1 MAILVVNN
9 LRDRHTDVV
18 AHKRT
23 LAVRFG
29 PKVARVEYALAVFV
43 GLLLTVGVAL
53 TRAPLAVVG
62 VLGMP
67 MSLSLIQKVWTLD
80 GAALNPLLGQTAKLL
95 LVTTTLTALA
105 MVLSR

>member
-1 MAILVVNN
+1 
-9 LRDRHTDVV
+9 
-18 AHKRT
+18 
-23 LAVRFG
+23 
-29 PKVARVEYALAVFV
+29 
-43 GLLLTVGVAL
+43 
-53 TRAPLAVVG
+53 

-95 LVTTTLTALA
+95 LLTTTLTALA